1 MTRQYLIGEL
11 SVRLEQLQAT
21 TGQGR
26 AGSGP
31 LARPGGDRTGDRAGL
46 GDRAGNGPGR

>member
-21 TGQGR
+21 TGR
-26 AGSGP
+26 AAP
-31 LARPGGDRTGDRAGL
+31 DVHACAPRWRPAR
-46 GDRAGNGPGR
+46 